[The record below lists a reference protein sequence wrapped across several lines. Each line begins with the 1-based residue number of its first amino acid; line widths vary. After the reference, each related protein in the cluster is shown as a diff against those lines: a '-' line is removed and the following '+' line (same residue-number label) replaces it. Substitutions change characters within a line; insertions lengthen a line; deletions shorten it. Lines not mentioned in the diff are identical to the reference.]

1 MAYHDK
7 DLRGRGEESLVRSHD
22 RAPAPGAKIP
32 EAAAPA
38 SPDVPAAKPKT
49 GRAKRLVLLAV
60 LAVILGVGGYEG
72 SYWWKTGRFMVSTD
86 DAYVQADITILS
98 AKVSG
103 YVASLAVGQNQSV
116 KAGDLIATIDPGDYG
131 LARQSAMDKLATQR
145 SAIARIGRQI
155 EAERASVAKAEAQI
169 VAAQADAQQA
179 ASDFARQQQLAKS
192 DYASKATFESAQAA
206 RDRAN
211 ANVKIAQAALLAAQ
225 ADVEVLAAQQV
236 EAERVAA
243 ELQTALAKADRDLS
257 FTEIR
262 APVDG
267 IVGNKA
273 VEVGTYVQPGTR
285 LAAIVPLASVHVDA
299 NFKETQLAAVKP
311 GQVVHLQ
318 VDAYPNHDIRGV
330 IESVAPASGSVFSL
344 LPPENATGN
353 FTKIV
358 QRVPVRIAVG
368 GGVAQQN
375 LLRPGMSVVVDV
387 DTRTSAGDKTA
398 SVR

>member
-7 DLRGRGEESLVRSHD
+7 DLRAAGEKGLSRTDD
-22 RAPAPGAKIP
+22 R
-32 EAAAPA
+32 
-38 SPDVPAAKPKT
+38 VPALEVEIPDEISPVTSAVPAKPKS
-49 GRAKRLVLLAV
+49 GRAKRF
-60 LAVILGVGGYEG
+60 VILGVLAALLAFGGYEG
-72 SYWWKTGRFMVSTD
+72 LHWWQTGRFMVSTD

-103 YVASLAVGQNQSV
+103 YVSSLAVGHNQSV
-116 KAGDLIATIDPGDYG
+116 KAGDLIATIDDGDYR
-131 LARQSAMDKLATQR
+131 LARQSALDKLATQK

-155 EAERASVAKAEAQI
+155 EAEKASVAKADAQ
-169 VAAQADAQQA
+169 VAAAQADAQQA
-179 ASDFARQQQLAKS
+179 ASDFARQQQLAKA
-192 DYASKATFESAQAA
+192 DYASKATFETAQAG

-211 ANVKIAQAALLAAQ
+211 ANVKSAQASVVAAQ

-243 ELQTALAKADRDLS
+243 ELQTAVAKAERDLS

-267 IVGNKA
+267 VVGNKA

-299 NFKETQLAAVKP
+299 NFKETQLAAVRP
-311 GQVVHLQ
+311 GQIVHLR
-318 VDAYPNHDIRGV
+318 VDAFPGRDIRGV
-330 IESVAPASGSVFSL
+330 VESVAPASGSVFSL

-358 QRVPVRIAVG
+358 QRVPVRITVNAD
-368 GGVAQQN
+368 VAQQD

-387 DTRTSAGDKTA
+387 DTRTSSDASKTA
-398 SVR
+398 QR